1 MYAGDFDKI
10 AWAAGFFEGEG
21 CLSIYG
27 PNKKSRPDYLY
38 PRLRI
43 TQHHDPECLYWFKEA
58 VGCGIVDGPRLNQ
71 KGDRVVYQYSVGGSR
86 AIDVIKKLRP
96 MLTDGGKGGQMDEI
110 LTKFGDRKWK
120 VYGERNE

>member
-21 CLSIYG
+21 CLSVEG
-27 PNKKSRPDYLY
+27 PNKKSRPDYSY

-43 TQHHDPECLYWFKEA
+43 TQHYNPECLYWFKQA
-58 VGCGIVDGPRLNQ
+58 VGCGTIDGPRLNQ
-71 KGDRVVYQYSVGGSR
+71 SGDRVVYQYSVGGGK

-96 MLTDGGKGGQMDEI
+96 MLTDGGKGGQIDEI
-110 LTKFGDRKWK
+110 LIKFGDRKWK
-120 VYGERNE
+120 VYGERNG